1 MAGLTAA
8 RELTRQGHTVTVL
21 DKGRGVG
28 GRMATR
34 RIDQSRVD
42 HGAQY
47 ITAKSPLFQAF
58 TEELVTEGVA
68 GILPGSNPE
77 VDLPRYVGRDGMST
91 IAKYMAQSVRVIT
104 GEQIVK
110 IEKQTGSSDN
120 GWRVVSE
127 SGTTYEAD
135 NLLLTIPAPQ
145 ALTLLKN
152 SSIGPDEVN
161 MAALESIQYWPC
173 ITVMVVLS
181 QQSRL
186 NGNEQW
192 IQSDYGPIATVADNH
207 LKGISPEQTSITI
220 QAGPEFSQTHFDDDP
235 MAVGRALIDLVPQL
249 VSAADILTYQ
259 VHRWRY
265 SLAHVRY
272 PEPFLAANTPAPLLF
287 GGDGFGPGN
296 IEGTFLSGL
305 AMAKAVN
312 KQASGQ
318 WQ

>member
-8 RELTRQGHTVTVL
+8 RELTKQGHTVTVL

-34 RIDQSRVD
+34 RIDQSRID

-47 ITAKSPLFQAF
+47 ITAKSPLFQSFAD
-58 TEELVTEGVA
+58 ELVIKDVA
-68 GILPGSNPE
+68 NILPGSNPG
-77 VDLPRYVGRDGMST
+77 VDPLRYIGRDGMST
-91 IAKYMAQSVRVIT
+91 IAKYMAQSLRVIT
-104 GEQIVK
+104 GEQVVK
-110 IEKQTGSSDN
+110 IEKRTGDSGND
-120 GWRVVSE
+120 WRVISE

-135 NLLLTIPAPQ
+135 NLLITIPAPQ
-145 ALTLLKN
+145 ALTLLRN
-152 SSIGPDEVN
+152 SNIGPDEVN
-161 MAALESIQYWPC
+161 MAALESIQYSPC

-186 NGNEQW
+186 NEETQW

-249 VSAADILTYQ
+249 IPAADILTYQ

-265 SLAHVRY
+265 SLASVRY
-272 PEPFLAANTPAPLLF
+272 PESFLAANTPAPLLF

-296 IEGTFLSGL
+296 IEGAFLSGL

-312 KQASGQ
+312 K
-318 WQ
+318 